1 VSAISGA
8 GELPAALRRW
18 DDELFIERGRR
29 SEAKPALLQER
40 DVALITDV
48 WRYKFLTTDQLRALH
63 WPGRSEQATR
73 RRLVRLFEQGY
84 LERLR
89 PRAQM
94 GQGTYQWTY
103 FLGPQ
108 GHALLRSIGHLAP
121 RAKYEP
127 KPVFD
132 FAYVIHDIQ
141 ANGWVIAYRELL
153 GQRLIG
159 WRGEAESQVT
169 PPPGARERNPYL
181 RQKSVGG
188 KWVVEGID
196 PNWVQPVRPD
206 AVLDF
211 ELGPDGGRAQLYVEF
226 DRTGRPDKNAP
237 KFRRYDAFLGWWW
250 RLSEQVAAGGNPLV
264 VFVCP
269 DERALRAMLAYA
281 DHALTVHRTFWQA
294 KPSEQRYPAR
304 ERIIFV
310 AEVWAY
316 DGSPEA
322 WRVPEFLP
330 PGHPDRESSAARRT
344 KLPTELR

>member
-1 VSAISGA
+1 VSASYDA
-8 GELPAALRRW
+8 GERQASVRRW

-29 SEAKPALLQER
+29 TEPKPALLQER

-94 GQGTYQWTY
+94 GAGTHQWTY

-141 ANGWVIAYRELL
+141 ANGWVLAYRELL
-153 GQRLIG
+153 GSRLLG
-159 WRGEAESQVT
+159 WRGEAESQVS
-169 PPPGARERNPYL
+169 PPPGTRERNPYL
-181 RQKSVGG
+181 TQKSIGG
-188 KWVVEGID
+188 RWVVDGID

-269 DERALRAMLAYA
+269 DERALRSMLAHA

-294 KPSEQRYPAR
+294 QPSERRYAAR
-304 ERIIFV
+304 ERILF
-310 AEVWAY
+310 ACERPAY
-316 DGSPEA
+316 ARSPEA
-322 WRVPEFLP
+322 WRVPEFP

-344 KLPTELR
+344 QLPTELR